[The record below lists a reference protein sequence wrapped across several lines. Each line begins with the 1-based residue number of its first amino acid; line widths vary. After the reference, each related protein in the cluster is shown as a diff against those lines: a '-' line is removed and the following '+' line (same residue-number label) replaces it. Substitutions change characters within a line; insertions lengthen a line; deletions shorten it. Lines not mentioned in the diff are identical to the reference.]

1 VQTAIVVFDSDVN
14 LAHDFSFDSAPT
26 EAYLKAMMDGPRR
39 NMEEGDRRGAAIY
52 DAVRYS
58 VKLLEKQPDDSR
70 RVLLLI
76 SEPRDHGSHAVKLD
90 DAIAAI
96 NDCNTIVSPTRQ
108 RSAPTTAA
116 LSSSMASACVSKDTG
131 SNFTIEYYTY
141 LRADDVAGSS
151 ANAQINLVHP
161 MFSRLTYLSA
171 TIPLV
176 NSATQYTGLSLQ
188 NTNALIRAS
197 KLS

>member
-1 VQTAIVVFDSDVN
+1 
-14 LAHDFSFDSAPT
+14 
-26 EAYLKAMMDGPRR
+26 
-39 NMEEGDRRGAAIY
+39 MEEGDRRGAAIY

-70 RVLLLI
+70 RVLLLNRRT
-76 SEPRDHGSHAVKLD
+76 PRSWQPRCKARRCHCCDQRLQHHSVADTATACPNNGGTFQLD
-90 DAIAAI
+90 GER
-96 NDCNTIVSPTRQ
+96 VR
-108 RSAPTTAA
+108 
-116 LSSSMASACVSKDTG
+116 VKDTG

-171 TIPLV
+171 TMPV
-176 NSATQYTGLSLQ
+176 GGQRNASTPGYRYKTQTP
-188 NTNALIRAS
+188 
-197 KLS
+197 